1 MPALTH
7 LNRGIANA
15 KAERHNLA
23 AHPDMGGRK
32 SINLQ
37 RCGMQKIWALGL
49 VSVLAG
55 AVLVACGG
63 GGGDTRATVYRFFN
77 ASTGA
82 HFYTSSAAERDFVI
96 ATYPTFKYEG
106 PSFYAYTSQ
115 AAGTSPVFRFFNKNT
130 GAHFYT
136 ISAAERDFVIA
147 TYPAFTYEGP
157 SWYAQT
163 SPGGTATAMY
173 RFFNTSNGAHF
184 YTISAG
190 ERDFVIGTY
199 PVFKFEGPA
208 YYAWTTQ

>member
-1 MPALTH
+1 M
-7 LNRGIANA
+7 
-15 KAERHNLA
+15 
-23 AHPDMGGRK
+23 
-32 SINLQ
+32 
-37 RCGMQKIWALGL
+37 
-49 VSVLAG
+49 
-55 AVLVACGG
+55 
-63 GGGDTRATVYRFFN
+63 
-77 ASTGA
+77 
-82 HFYTSSAAERDFVI
+82 
-96 ATYPTFKYEG
+96 
-106 PSFYAYTSQ
+106 
-115 AAGTSPVFRFFNKNT
+115 
-130 GAHFYT
+130 
-136 ISAAERDFVIA
+136 IA